1 MPTMLARI
9 SPSTFQLQ
17 ETLPRLPVPRLQ
29 DTLERYLRSLQHDGR
44 RKVGLG
50 ALRAV
55 PNAL

>member
-29 DTLERYLRSLQHDGR
+29 DTLERYLRSLEP
-44 RKVGLG
+44 
-50 ALRAV
+50 V
-55 PNAL
+55 PVSYTHLTLPTKA